1 FLRKYSE
8 EMDEL
13 NLELQLTASTI
24 AEIEEQS

>member
-1 FLRKYSE
+1 SE